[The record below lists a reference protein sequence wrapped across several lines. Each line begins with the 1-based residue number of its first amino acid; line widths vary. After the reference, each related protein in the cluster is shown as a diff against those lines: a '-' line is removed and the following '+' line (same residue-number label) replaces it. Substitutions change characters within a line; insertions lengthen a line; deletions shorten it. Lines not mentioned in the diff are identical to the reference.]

1 MTLTVH
7 RVLVEHVPSVMPRVL
22 PFIEQGMEH
31 ATAYNTEH
39 VKAYLA
45 DGKWMLLVAVDEANE
60 IQGAYVLSYNN
71 EPNDRVAF
79 IVSAAGRG
87 LAGSDAFEQVCEIT
101 KLFGATKIQTLA
113 RESAARLYKRVGLA
127 DKAMLMEKK
136 L

>member
-1 MTLTVH
+1 MNITVRHVMT
-7 RVLVEHVPSVMPRVL
+7 EHVPSVLPRAL
-22 PFIEQGMEH
+22 PFIEQGMSH

-39 VKAYLA
+39 VKVYLA
-45 DGKWMLLVAVDEANE
+45 DGRWMLLVALDEENE
-60 IQGAYVLSYNN
+60 VQGAYVLSYNN

-79 IVSAAGRG
+79 IVCAAGRG
-87 LAGSDAFEQVCEIT
+87 LAGAEPFEQVCLIA
-101 KLFGATKIQTLA
+101 KQFGATKIQTLA

>member
-1 MTLTVH
+1 
-7 RVLVEHVPSVMPRVL
+7 
-22 PFIEQGMEH
+22 MEH

-39 VKAYLA
+39 VKTYLA
-45 DGKWMLLVAVDEANE
+45 DGKWMLLVAVDESNE
-60 IQGAYVLSYNN
+60 VQGAYVLSFNN

-87 LAGSDAFEQVCEIT
+87 LAGGEVFEQVCEIT